1 MDLNLYLGLPRSPRP
16 LSFDLGSDLALS
28 SLPLSSSFTSVEARE
43 VPILMSGV
51 VEPSDSHPPYSP
63 SDAEYTPDLPAVL
76 PSDRVD
82 SPEYTPYFPSFARY
96 GPSILPTPPVVEDLE
111 GPHAP
116 DSPIFLPLL
125 AVQEPDETAAQD
137 LMLYDPASPPILA
150 DEAMVYSR
158 PSPPRLTDEPIIYV
172 PYSPPRPADQTI
184 PYSPPF
190 VTGSMNPQDHEA
202 ASLSFYP
209 SVNAQTGEFLCP
221 ENGPSARPDTV
232 RYRESRFRRLIDPS
246 NQWRNRRFRSLLP
259 HAGERF
265 GSGSPSLP
273 NPEQLVHDVLN
284 SHRLPECNGK
294 HIATAEDNAGETSKE
309 GRDEKGSSAANFECN
324 ICFDM
329 AAEPVVTPCGH
340 LFCWPCL
347 YQWLHVHSDHKECPV
362 CKGEVTDSNITPIY
376 GRGSLQ
382 PHAKKKN
389 EEDGQ
394 STLKIPPR
402 PSGNRFESF
411 RQQLCPVP
419 RRLDEGIATSW
430 RRFLDPHMR
439 SGYRYETFAELS
451 FQEIFDNVRRS
462 AEVSFQEILDNV
474 SQSALN
480 SRRQRRLPREVNY
493 DSVSITG
500 EARLPENNMP
510 SPMRNYVNYIFRDG
524 VDLWHDIGSERL
536 PAAVM
541 TTSIGSAGEHLAS
554 SSHGFDASTSSLDPP
569 NHDPPVSGIRVEVAF
584 AADQAPTSST
594 IAVIQGD
601 VATDAVAEPNSVGS
615 SRSARRRG
623 RSSISGSCD
632 ADGGTIGSRKRRLN

>member
-51 VEPSDSHPPYSP
+51 VNPHPSYSP
-63 SDAEYTPDLPAVL
+63 SDAEYTPDLPAVP
-76 PSDRVD
+76 PSERVD
-82 SPEYTPYFPSFARY
+82 SPEYTPYFPSYERY
-96 GPSILPTPPVVEDLE
+96 GPSILPIPPVVEDLE
-111 GPHAP
+111 GPDAP
-116 DSPIFLPLL
+116 DSPIFLPLP
-125 AVQEPDETAAQD
+125 AVQEHGETAVQD
-137 LMLYDPASPPILA
+137 LMLYDPASPPRLA
-150 DEAMVYSR
+150 DEAMV
-158 PSPPRLTDEPIIYV
+158 
-172 PYSPPRPADQTI
+172 
-184 PYSPPF
+184 
-190 VTGSMNPQDHEA
+190 
-202 ASLSFYP
+202 FYP
-209 SVNAQTGEFLCP
+209 SDNTQTGEFLCP
-221 ENGPSARPDTV
+221 GSGPSARPETV
-232 RYRESRFRRLIDPS
+232 RYRESHFRRLIEPS

-265 GSGSPSLP
+265 SSGSPSLP

-284 SHRLPECNGK
+284 SHRLPECHGK
-294 HIATAEDNAGETSKE
+294 HIVTAGDNAGETSEE

-389 EEDGQ
+389 EEDGE

-411 RQQLCPVP
+411 RQQLRPVP

-430 RRFLDPHMR
+430 RRFLEPHMR

-474 SQSALN
+474 SQGALN
-480 SRRQRRLPREVNY
+480 SLRQRRLPREVNSE
-493 DSVSITG
+493 SVSITG

-510 SPMRNYVNYIFRDG
+510 SPMRNYVNYIFGDG
-524 VDLWHDIGSERL
+524 VDLWHDIGSDRL
-536 PAAVM
+536 AAAVM

-569 NHDPPVSGIRVEVAF
+569 NHEPPVSGICVEVAF

-601 VATDAVAEPNSVGS
+601 VAADAVAEPNSVGS

-623 RSSISGSCD
+623 RSSISGSFD
-632 ADGGTIGSRKRRLN
+632 VDGGTIGSRKRRLN

>member
-1 MDLNLYLGLPRSPRP
+1 MDLNLYLDLPRSPRP
-16 LSFDLGSDLALS
+16 LSVHLCSDLAPS
-28 SLPLSSSFTSVEARE
+28 SLPLSSCFTSVEARE

-51 VEPSDSHPPYSP
+51 VEHSDSHPPYSP

-76 PSDRVD
+76 PFDRVD
-82 SPEYTPYFPSFARY
+82 SPEYTPYFPSYERY
-96 GPSILPTPPVVEDLE
+96 GPSILPIPPVVEDIE
-111 GPHAP
+111 GPDAP
-116 DSPIFLPLL
+116 DSPFFLPLP
-125 AVQEPDETAAQD
+125 AVQEPDETAVQD
-137 LMLYDPASPPILA
+137 LMLYDPASPPRLA
-150 DEAMVYSR
+150 DEPMSFSR
-158 PSPPRLTDEPIIYV
+158 PSPPRLTDEPIIYF
-172 PYSPPRPADQTI
+172 PYSSPRPADQTVAYVP
-184 PYSPPF
+184 PY

-209 SVNAQTGEFLCP
+209 SVNTQTGELLCP

-232 RYRESRFRRLIDPS
+232 HYRESRFRRLIEPS

-265 GSGSPSLP
+265 SSGSPSLP

-294 HIATAEDNAGETSKE
+294 HIVTAEDNAGETSEE
-309 GRDEKGSSAANFECN
+309 GRDEKGSGAANFECN

-340 LFCWPCL
+340 LFCWSCL

-362 CKGEVTDSNITPIY
+362 CKGDVTDSNITPIY

-389 EEDGQ
+389 EEDGE

-411 RQQLCPVP
+411 RQQLRLVP

-430 RRFLDPHMR
+430 RRFLEQHMR
-439 SGYRYETFAELS
+439 SGYGYETLAELS

-474 SQSALN
+474 GQGALN
-480 SRRQRRLPREVNY
+480 SLRQRRLPREANSE
-493 DSVSITG
+493 SVSITG

-510 SPMRNYVNYIFRDG
+510 SPMRNYVHYIFGDG
-524 VDLWHDIGSERL
+524 VDLWHDIGSDRMA
-536 PAAVM
+536 AAVM
-541 TTSIGSAGEHLAS
+541 TTSIGSTDEQLAS

-569 NHDPPVSGIRVEVAF
+569 NREPPASGIHVELAF
-584 AADQAPTSST
+584 AADQVPTSST

-601 VATDAVAEPNSVGS
+601 VAADALAEPNSVGS

-623 RSSISGSCD
+623 RSSIPGSFD
-632 ADGGTIGSRKRRLN
+632 VDGGTIGSRKRRLN

>member
-51 VEPSDSHPPYSP
+51 VNPHPSYSP
-63 SDAEYTPDLPAVL
+63 SDAEYTPDLPAVP
-76 PSDRVD
+76 PSERVD
-82 SPEYTPYFPSFARY
+82 SPEYTPYFPSYERY
-96 GPSILPTPPVVEDLE
+96 GPSILPIPPVVEDLE
-111 GPHAP
+111 GPDAP
-116 DSPIFLPLL
+116 DSPIFLPLP
-125 AVQEPDETAAQD
+125 AVQEHGETAVQD
-137 LMLYDPASPPILA
+137 LMLYDPASPPRLA
-150 DEAMVYSR
+150 DQTV
-158 PSPPRLTDEPIIYV
+158 V
-172 PYSPPRPADQTI
+172 YSPP
-184 PYSPPF
+184 Y

-209 SVNAQTGEFLCP
+209 SDNTQTGEFLCP
-221 ENGPSARPDTV
+221 GSGPSARPETV
-232 RYRESRFRRLIDPS
+232 RYRESHFRRLIEPS

-265 GSGSPSLP
+265 SSGSPSLP

-284 SHRLPECNGK
+284 SHRLPECHGK
-294 HIATAEDNAGETSKE
+294 HIVTAGDNAGETSEE

-389 EEDGQ
+389 EEDGE

-411 RQQLCPVP
+411 RQQLRPVP

-430 RRFLDPHMR
+430 RRFLEPHMR

-462 AEVSFQEILDNV
+462 A
-474 SQSALN
+474 LN
-480 SRRQRRLPREVNY
+480 SLRQRRLPREVNSE
-493 DSVSITG
+493 SVSITG

-510 SPMRNYVNYIFRDG
+510 SPMRNYVNYIFGDG
-524 VDLWHDIGSERL
+524 VDLWHDIGSDRL
-536 PAAVM
+536 AAAVM

-569 NHDPPVSGIRVEVAF
+569 NHEPPVSGICVEVAF

-601 VATDAVAEPNSVGS
+601 VAADAVAEPNSVGS

-623 RSSISGSCD
+623 RSSISGSFD
-632 ADGGTIGSRKRRLN
+632 VDGGTIGSRKRRLN

>member
-51 VEPSDSHPPYSP
+51 VNPHPSYSP
-63 SDAEYTPDLPAVL
+63 SDAEYTPDLPAVP
-76 PSDRVD
+76 PSERVD
-82 SPEYTPYFPSFARY
+82 SPEYTPYFPSYERY
-96 GPSILPTPPVVEDLE
+96 GPSILPIPPVVEDLE
-111 GPHAP
+111 GPDAP
-116 DSPIFLPLL
+116 DSPIFLPLP
-125 AVQEPDETAAQD
+125 AVQEHGETAVQD
-137 LMLYDPASPPILA
+137 P
-150 DEAMVYSR
+150 
-158 PSPPRLTDEPIIYV
+158 
-172 PYSPPRPADQTI
+172 
-184 PYSPPF
+184 
-190 VTGSMNPQDHEA
+190 MNPQDHEA

-209 SVNAQTGEFLCP
+209 SDNTQTGEFLCP
-221 ENGPSARPDTV
+221 GSGPSARPETV
-232 RYRESRFRRLIDPS
+232 RYRESHFRRLIEPS

-265 GSGSPSLP
+265 SSGSPSLP

-284 SHRLPECNGK
+284 SHRLPECHGK
-294 HIATAEDNAGETSKE
+294 HIVTAGDNAGETSEE

-389 EEDGQ
+389 EEDGE

-411 RQQLCPVP
+411 RQQLRPVP

-430 RRFLDPHMR
+430 RRFLEPHMR
-439 SGYRYETFAELS
+439 SGYRYETL
-451 FQEIFDNVRRS
+451 
-462 AEVSFQEILDNV
+462 SFQEILDNV
-474 SQSALN
+474 SQGALN
-480 SRRQRRLPREVNY
+480 SLRQRRLPREVNSE
-493 DSVSITG
+493 SVSITG

-510 SPMRNYVNYIFRDG
+510 SPMRNYVNYIFGDG
-524 VDLWHDIGSERL
+524 VDLWHDIGSDRL
-536 PAAVM
+536 AAAVM

-569 NHDPPVSGIRVEVAF
+569 NHEPPVSGICVEVAF

-601 VATDAVAEPNSVGS
+601 VAADAVAEPNSVGS

-623 RSSISGSCD
+623 RSSISGSFD
-632 ADGGTIGSRKRRLN
+632 VDGGTIGSRKRRLN

>member
-1 MDLNLYLGLPRSPRP
+1 
-16 LSFDLGSDLALS
+16 
-28 SLPLSSSFTSVEARE
+28 
-43 VPILMSGV
+43 MSGV
-51 VEPSDSHPPYSP
+51 VNPHPSYSP
-63 SDAEYTPDLPAVL
+63 SDAEYTPDLPAVP
-76 PSDRVD
+76 PSERVD
-82 SPEYTPYFPSFARY
+82 SPEYTPYFPSY
-96 GPSILPTPPVVEDLE
+96 EPVVEDLE
-111 GPHAP
+111 GPDAP
-116 DSPIFLPLL
+116 DSPIFLPLP
-125 AVQEPDETAAQD
+125 AVQEHA
-137 LMLYDPASPPILA
+137 
-150 DEAMVYSR
+150 V
-158 PSPPRLTDEPIIYV
+158 V
-172 PYSPPRPADQTI
+172 YSPP
-184 PYSPPF
+184 Y

-209 SVNAQTGEFLCP
+209 SDNTQTGEFLCP
-221 ENGPSARPDTV
+221 GSGPSARPETV
-232 RYRESRFRRLIDPS
+232 RYRESHFRRLIEPS

-265 GSGSPSLP
+265 SSGSPSLP

-284 SHRLPECNGK
+284 SHRLPECHGK
-294 HIATAEDNAGETSKE
+294 HIVTAGDNAGETSEE

-389 EEDGQ
+389 EEDGE

-411 RQQLCPVP
+411 RQQLRPVP

-430 RRFLDPHMR
+430 RRFLEPHMR

-462 AEVSFQEILDNV
+462 A
-474 SQSALN
+474 LN
-480 SRRQRRLPREVNY
+480 SLRQRRLPREVNSE
-493 DSVSITG
+493 SVSITG

-510 SPMRNYVNYIFRDG
+510 SPMRNYVNYIFGDG
-524 VDLWHDIGSERL
+524 VDLWHDIGSDRL
-536 PAAVM
+536 AAAVM

-569 NHDPPVSGIRVEVAF
+569 NHEPPVSGICVEVAF

-601 VATDAVAEPNSVGS
+601 VAADAVAEPNSVGS

-623 RSSISGSCD
+623 RSSISGSFD
-632 ADGGTIGSRKRRLN
+632 VDGGTIGSRKRRLN